1 MVRSGLRRFKT
12 KKKHHQLSLNL
23 VFQLQPG
30 LHRSLWFLECII
42 LDASQNNLPFRLN
55 PDFERCDAVGVFGSG
70 VAPEGFQLWAQKS
83 SAILETWYPSLSCN
97 WRLFAAH
104 NKFIFV
110 RILYMQPAQEN
121 KETKKTMF
129 WRLLWAG
136 PSSDNSFPKKKDG
149 HWSVTKTKHVFLG
162 GHVYR
167 WSLIYIW
174 QVVPETWPE
183 ISKWFK
189 VYLVQLAFGILWLYI
204 HHPRLCPL
212 YLHVANYFRLCLA
225 RPNSCWP
232 CHVCWISPVLC
243 WLYPSTLLVDDML
256 RIYNRSLPARIFHVD
271 THTHPYISIVCRI
284 GARTNLRETTRFDA
298 KNHGSQIQIPSG
310 NQTWQHLGRWFSHSH
325 AHV

>member
-1 MVRSGLRRFKT
+1 MHRRTTSPSAWIQTLNAATLSASLDQVWLLKGFSCERRKVLPFLRHDILHFLATDGCLLLITNLFLWESFTCNLPKKT
-12 KKKHHQLSLNL
+12 KRQ
-23 VFQLQPG
+23 
-30 LHRSLWFLECII
+30 
-42 LDASQNNLPFRLN
+42 
-55 PDFERCDAVGVFGSG
+55 
-70 VAPEGFQLWAQKS
+70 
-83 SAILETWYPSLSCN
+83 
-97 WRLFAAH
+97 
-104 NKFIFV
+104 
-110 RILYMQPAQEN
+110 
-121 KETKKTMF
+121 KKTMF